1 MALISGSSLQ
11 PTTTAAAAQ
20 SKSWT
25 LLNTYEAAN
34 SSIVEITDFSTE
46 YDDYII
52 YIDRISSTSN
62 GARLRMRAND
72 IISNYSYSINAASG
86 SSYNGIFSGGDSS
99 WSIGSITTN
108 TPESNNYNYSS
119 YILQFNDINAGNTK
133 PHFISQGTALYSNS
147 TYIASGSGHL
157 KEPITTIQK
166 IGIYPDSGTL
176 TTGKFR
182 VYGIKG

>member
-1 MALISGSSLQ
+1 MALIAGSSLQ
-11 PTTTAAAAQ
+11 PTTAAAAAQ

-52 YIDRISSTSN
+52 YIDKISSTTG
-62 GARLRMRAND
+62 GARLRMRVND
-72 IISNYSYSINAASG
+72 IISNYSYSINASSA
-86 SSYNGIFSGGDSS
+86 SSYNGMASGGDSS
-99 WSIGSITTN
+99 WTIGGITN
-108 TPESNNYNYSS
+108 SSPESNNYNYSS
-119 YILQFNDINAGNTK
+119 YILQFKDINDGSTK
-133 PHFISQGTALYSNS
+133 PHFISQGTDLYANS
-147 TYIASGSGHL
+147 TYISSGSGHL

-166 IGIYPDSGTL
+166 ISIYADSATL